1 MADFLS
7 VNQRHRCMSRV
18 KSKDTKPEILL
29 RKSFWKRG
37 LRYRV
42 NEVKLPGKP
51 DIVIPKYRTVIFVHG
66 CFWHGHKNCK
76 KASIPTTNTEFWT
89 AKITRNQQ
97 RDQEVWRQLEAKGWS
112 VIIVW
117 ECQLKKVVFED
128 TIARVEAE
136 IFKNGERYQRE
147 KEERKA
153 SRFAYLQEQR
163 ARKERKAAIL
173 AEIK

>member
-1 MADFLS
+1 MADILS

-76 KASIPTTNTEFWT
+76 KASIPATNTEFWK

-117 ECQLKKVVFED
+117 ECHLMKAVLEE

-136 IFKNGERYQRE
+136 ILSNGERYERE

-153 SRFAYLQEQR
+153 SRLAYLQEQK
-163 ARKERKAAIL
+163 ARKEREAAIL
-173 AEIK
+173 VEIK